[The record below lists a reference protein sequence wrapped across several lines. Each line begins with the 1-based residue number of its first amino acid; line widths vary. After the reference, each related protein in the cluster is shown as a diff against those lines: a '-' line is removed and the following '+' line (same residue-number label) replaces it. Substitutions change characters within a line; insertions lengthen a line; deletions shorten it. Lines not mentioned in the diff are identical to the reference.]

1 VWIDAAPLMSELQRA
16 TSDGGTLVV
25 KVDNER
31 DDGRVYTVVVNG
43 SRYVGRFFRTDGA
56 DLVAILREAL
66 RFCAAHP

>member
-1 VWIDAAPLMSELQRA
+1 MAELQRA

-31 DDGRVYTVVVNG
+31 DDGRVYTVGVNG
-43 SRYVGRFFRTDGA
+43 SRYGGRFFRMDGA